1 MFGQTTLGS
10 GNLNDASNRVYRIE
24 IEGMRQNVNPDKVS
38 YSIRNSGRTFITV
51 PYNRMNEQLQRINRM
66 GGKVLSIEPLT
77 PDGDAQAKAEA
88 TAAHQAVNAWGKPK
102 STGSDHP
109 EAEHSEAER
118 SEAKESKKRAS
129 KKAED

>member
-1 MFGQTTLGS
+1 MFGQTTIGS
-10 GNLNDASNRVYRIE
+10 GNLNNANSRVYRIE

-38 YSIRNSGRTFITV
+38 YSIRNSGRTFISV

-77 PDGDAQAKAEA
+77 PDGNAQAKAEA

-102 STGSDHP
+102 STGADHP
-109 EAEHSEAER
+109 EAQ
-118 SEAKESKKRAS
+118 ESKKKAS
-129 KKAED
+129 KKTED